1 MGTDLRKVKYFK
13 TPIEISAVRGFTDK
27 LSFTAL
33 I

>member
-13 TPIEISAVRGFTDK
+13 TPIEISTVKGFTDN
-27 LSFTAL
+27 LYFTAL